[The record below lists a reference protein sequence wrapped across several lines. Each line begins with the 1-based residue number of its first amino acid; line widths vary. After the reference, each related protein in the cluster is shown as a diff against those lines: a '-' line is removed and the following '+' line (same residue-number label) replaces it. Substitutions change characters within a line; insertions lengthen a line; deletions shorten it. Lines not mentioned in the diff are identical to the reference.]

1 MHTRPA
7 SRSTTAALPAL
18 PDHTAAL
25 RQLRTRR
32 RISQLALA
40 LSLRVGVSQRRLSCI
55 ETGRA
60 RPSREMPAALLDAL
74 DAPLAERNDML
85 LAAG

>member
-32 RISQLALA
+32 RISQLA

>member
-7 SRSTTAALPAL
+7 PRCTAATLPAL

-25 RQLRTRR
+25 RQLRTRQ
-32 RISQLALA
+32 RISQLA
-40 LSLRVGVSQRRLSCI
+40 LSLRVGVSQRHLSCI

-60 RPSREMPAALLDAL
+60 RPSREMLAALLDAL
-74 DAPLAERNDML
+74 DAPLAERNDVL

>member
-32 RISQLALA
+32 RISQLAL
-40 LSLRVGVSQRRLSCI
+40 SLRVGVSQRRLSCI

-60 RPSREMPAALLDAL
+60 RPSREMLAALLDAL